1 MTLLNSYIQNIFS
14 EIKQER
20 ITRQISQNHQ
30 QNTSF
35 LSYHPILWQSLKQG

>member
-1 MTLLNSYIQNIFS
+1 MKLLRIYKIFFS

-20 ITRQISQNHQ
+20 ITRQVSQNHQ

-35 LSYHPILWQSLKQG
+35 LSYHPILWQSVKQG

>member
-1 MTLLNSYIQNIFS
+1 MTLLRIYKIFFS

-20 ITRQISQNHQ
+20 ITRQISENHQ

-35 LSYHPILWQSLKQG
+35 LSYHLILWQSLKQR

>member
-1 MTLLNSYIQNIFS
+1 MKLLRIYKIFFS

-20 ITRQISQNHQ
+20 ITRQVSQNHQ

-35 LSYHPILWQSLKQG
+35 LSYHPIL